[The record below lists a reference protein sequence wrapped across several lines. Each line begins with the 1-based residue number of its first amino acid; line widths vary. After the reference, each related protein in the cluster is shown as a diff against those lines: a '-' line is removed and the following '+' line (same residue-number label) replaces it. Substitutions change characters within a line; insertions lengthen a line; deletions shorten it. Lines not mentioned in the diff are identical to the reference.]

1 MLFKGENRKGM
12 SQDTG
17 GKVQIKWDIYSH
29 TQPQE
34 VSIGGEYLEYI
45 QTIYTDYLHRQH
57 KQTLYRDKEQIRVP
71 CWRDKVIFGPLDNLT
86 APGPKAG

>member
-1 MLFKGENRKGM
+1 MLFKGEEHKGT

-45 QTIYTDYLHRQH
+45 LTIYTDYLHRQH
-57 KQTLYRDKEQIRVP
+57 KQTLYTGKE
-71 CWRDKVIFGPLDNLT
+71 
-86 APGPKAG
+86 